1 MVGEQVTRVPCVGAI
16 VRDDRG
22 RVLMIRRG
30 TEPGRGLWSIPGGR
44 VEAGETSRE
53 AVVREVEEETHVRIT
68 PNGLAGVVE
77 RDGPGG
83 VVYVI
88 EDWFARVE
96 PGTDPR
102 SVRAGDDADEAR
114 WVFPDDLANLACVD
128 GLVEALREWKVVP

>member
-1 MVGEQVTRVPCVGAI
+1 VGAI

-22 RVLMIRRG
+22 RVLVIRRG

-44 VEAGETSRE
+44 VEAGETSRQ
-53 AVVREVEEETHVRIT
+53 AVVREVEEETHVRIAL
-68 PNGLAGVVE
+68 NGLAGVVE

-102 SVRAGDDADEAR
+102 AVHAGDDADEAR
-114 WVFPDDLANLACVD
+114 WVFPDEIEHLACVD
-128 GLVEALREWKVVP
+128 GLVDALRGWKVVP